1 MLALYGNGVGTGIAI
16 GRARIISRPG
26 QDVPRYPISTDLVD
40 EEISRLEKA
49 FLSAK
54 TTLGKVK
61 SQLSDDAAEE
71 IGAFL
76 GAHIL
81 MAEDPM
87 LSQEPKTIIREQRI
101 NAEAALQQHGMKLAQ
116 LFNDID
122 DPYISS
128 KSADIAQVIGRVLGE
143 LLNEQSELVSQ
154 PEGKFDDEIIVAN
167 DLTPGDTIE
176 LKKHKIGAFI
186 TNLGGPISHTAIL
199 ARSMKIPAIVGLHG
213 SICYLRTGDLLI
225 IDGMRGVVIVNPDEQ
240 ALESYAKRMEKILR
254 RVQEL
259 DDLREAEAITLD
271 GTEIQLMSNIELPEE
286 IEESLSQKAMS
297 VGLYRTEFLYMNR
310 KQLPDEEEQFTIYSR
325 ILKRASC
332 PVTIRTLDLGADKQV
347 DGGRSNDA
355 MKMNPALGLRAIRL
369 CLHDLGLFKPQ
380 LRAIYRASAFG
391 KLRMMIPMV
400 SNTEELD
407 QLYVLL
413 DEVKRELDQQGHDY
427 DHNLPIGGMIEVP
440 AAAISA
446 DLFAHKLDFLSIGT
460 NDLIQYTLA
469 IDRIDDEVN
478 YLYDPLHPS
487 VLRLIKMT
495 IDAGKSANI
504 PVSMCG
510 EMAGDVRYTRV
521 LLALGLREFS
531 MDPAALLAVK
541 RQVRV
546 TDVTKLESKMSQL
559 LSARETG
566 KTKQLI
572 SDINK

>member
-1 MLALYGNGVGTGIAI
+1 
-16 GRARIISRPG
+16 
-26 QDVPRYPISTDLVD
+26 
-40 EEISRLEKA
+40 
-49 FLSAK
+49 
-54 TTLGKVK
+54 
-61 SQLSDDAAEE
+61 
-71 IGAFL
+71 
-76 GAHIL
+76 
-81 MAEDPM
+81 
-87 LSQEPKTIIREQRI
+87 
-101 NAEAALQQHGMKLAQ
+101 
-116 LFNDID
+116 
-122 DPYISS
+122 
-128 KSADIAQVIGRVLGE
+128 
-143 LLNEQSELVSQ
+143 
-154 PEGKFDDEIIVAN
+154 
-167 DLTPGDTIE
+167 
-176 LKKHKIGAFI
+176 
-186 TNLGGPISHTAIL
+186 
-199 ARSMKIPAIVGLHG
+199 
-213 SICYLRTGDLLI
+213 
-225 IDGMRGVVIVNPDEQ
+225 
-240 ALESYAKRMEKILR
+240 
-254 RVQEL
+254 
-259 DDLREAEAITLD
+259 
-271 GTEIQLMSNIELPEE
+271 
-286 IEESLSQKAMS
+286 
-297 VGLYRTEFLYMNR
+297 
-310 KQLPDEEEQFTIYSR
+310 
-325 ILKRASC
+325 
-332 PVTIRTLDLGADKQV
+332 
-347 DGGRSNDA
+347 
-355 MKMNPALGLRAIRL
+355 
-369 CLHDLGLFKPQ
+369 
-380 LRAIYRASAFG
+380 
-391 KLRMMIPMV
+391 MMIPMV
-400 SNTEELD
+400 SNTEELT

-413 DEVKRELDQQGHDY
+413 DQVKRELDQQGHDY